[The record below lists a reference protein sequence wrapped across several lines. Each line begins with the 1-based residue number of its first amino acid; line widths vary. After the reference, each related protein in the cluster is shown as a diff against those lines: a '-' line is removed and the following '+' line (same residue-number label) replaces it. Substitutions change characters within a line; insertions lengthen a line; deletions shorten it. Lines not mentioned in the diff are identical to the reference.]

1 VTTYYVRS
9 TGSDA
14 AAGTSAAAAWLTIGK
29 ALGATG
35 IASGDTVYIGAGT
48 YREVVTVAM
57 TSAVA
62 ETFVIG
68 DVDGS
73 HTGDAGE
80 VIWTAYTTSDVVAPS
95 TSSTLDLAGVDF
107 LTFQRLTFVSGTG
120 SLSRCILA
128 NTVTSTNIKIQDCN
142 LLGHPGSSGV
152 VLEIQVGFAIAAN
165 WVMERTIFRCGRGN
179 GVSITLVTGSGADY
193 DANLI
198 IRNCVI
204 EQPGGAAGIIAGSS
218 GSSAQEGGGVY
229 IYNCLIL
236 GTANSTNGAV
246 QTSGT
251 RVGGS
256 TFAFPVRVLN
266 SVVRGGLSAGEL
278 GAIVENY
285 NHISASTPLT
295 NVTQGAN
302 TVLGTAYSMLFSYGR
317 ERYVGTWPRP
327 YGEPMAGSPYL
338 GFGNDGTYTS
348 SEDIRGNPRPA
359 GGATATKGI
368 GAYERAN
375 TFSKET
381 GTTRTGANA
390 ISITGP
396 GYQDFQLPVVASSTT
411 TTIYVRWDATYA
423 GTKPKMQVLNGT
435 EAGVADAT
443 ATATGSSGA
452 WEQLSLNFTPTSAG
466 IVTIR
471 LLSSDTNGG
480 GKMFADDFAVA

>member
-1 VTTYYVRS
+1 MTTYYVRK

-14 AAGTSAAAAWLTIGK
+14 AAGTSAGAAWLTIGK
-29 ALGATG
+29 ALGAAG

-68 DVDGS
+68 DVDGVQ
-73 HTGDAGE
+73 TGDAGE
-80 VIWTAYTTSDVVAPS
+80 VIWTAYLTNDTSAPS
-95 TSSTLDLAGVDF
+95 ATALLTLSGRDF
-107 LTFQRLTFVSGTG
+107 LTFRRLTMMSSGVTV
-120 SLSRCILA
+120 LA
-128 NTVTSTNIKIQDCN
+128 TTTTSTDIKFQDCN
-142 LLGHPGSSGV
+142 LMVQPSSASIV
-152 VLEIQVGFAIAAN
+152 INLTVGFGVAAN
-165 WVMERTIFRCGRGN
+165 WIIERCWVRGGRTN
-179 GVSITLVTGSGADY
+179 GILVTLTRGTGSDY
-193 DANLI
+193 DANI
-198 IRNCVI
+198 VIRNCMVDYATNASLI
-204 EQPGGAAGIIAGSS
+204 SITSTGAGS
-218 GSSAQEGGGVY
+218 QEGGGVY
-229 IYNCLIL
+229 IYNSTVLGSASSSSVEGL
-236 GTANSTNGAV
+236 GTTI
-246 QTSGT
+246 T
-251 RVGGS
+251 GS
-256 TFAFPVRVLN
+256 AFTFPIQVRNCVL
-266 SVVRGGLSAGEL
+266 RGGVTAGEL
-278 GAIVENY
+278 GALVENY
-285 NHISASTPLT
+285 NHVVAATTHT

-302 TVLGTAYSMLFSYGR
+302 TVTNTTYATMYSSS
-317 ERYVGTWPRP
+317 EARYVGTWPRN
-327 YGEPMAGSPYL
+327 YGEPMTGSPYL

-359 GGATATKGI
+359 GGASATKGI

-375 TFSKET
+375 TFAKET
-381 GTTRTGANA
+381 GTTRTGSNA

-396 GYQDFQLPVVASSTT
+396 GYQDFQLPVGTTSTT
-411 TTIYVRWDATYA
+411 VTVYVRWDATYA

-480 GKMFADDFAVA
+480 GKMIADDFAVT

>member
-1 VTTYYVRS
+1 MTTYYVRKS
-9 TGSDA
+9 GSDA
-14 AAGTSAAAAWLTIGK
+14 AAGTSAGAAWLTIGK
-29 ALGATG
+29 ALGAAG

-68 DVDGS
+68 DVDGVK
-73 HTGDAGE
+73 TGDAGE
-80 VIWTAYTTSDVVAPS
+80 VIWTAYTTNDTTAPS
-95 TSSTLDLAGVDF
+95 GSANVDLLGRDF
-107 LTFQRLTFVSGTG
+107 LTFQRLTMIGG
-120 SLSRCILA
+120 A
-128 NTVTSTNIKIQDCN
+128 NSVIIATTLTSTNIKIQDCE
-142 LLGHPGSSGV
+142 LLMQPSQATSTIQITIGFGV
-152 VLEIQVGFAIAAN
+152 AAN
-165 WVMERTIFRCGRGN
+165 WTIERCVIRGGRN
-179 GVSITLVTGSGADY
+179 GASLQITLTQGSGSDY
-193 DANLI
+193 DANI
-198 IRNCVI
+198 IVRNCLFI
-204 EQPGGAAGIIAGSS
+204 GGTAGAINLSSTGAGS
-218 GSSAQEGGGVY
+218 QEGGGVY
-229 IYNCLIL
+229 IYNCLIIH
-236 GTANSTNGAV
+236 GATSA
-246 QTSGT
+246 TSGVRT
-251 RVGGS
+251 TGTTLTGAA
-256 TFAFPVRVLN
+256 FAFPVQ
-266 SVVRGGLSAGEL
+266 VRNCIIEGGISAGES

-285 NHISASTPLT
+285 NHVNAATTHT

-302 TVLGTAYSMLFSYGR
+302 TVTNTTYAATLSFGQS
-317 ERYVGTWPRP
+317 RYVGTFPRP
-327 YGEPMAGSPYL
+327 FGEPRAGSPYL

-368 GAYERAN
+368 GAYERSN
-375 TFSKET
+375 TFAKET
-381 GTTRTGANA
+381 GTVRTGSNA

-396 GYQDFQLPVVASSTT
+396 GYQDFQLPVSTT
-411 TTIYVRWDATYA
+411 STTVTVYVRWDATYA

-480 GKMFADDFAVA
+480 GEMDADDFAVA